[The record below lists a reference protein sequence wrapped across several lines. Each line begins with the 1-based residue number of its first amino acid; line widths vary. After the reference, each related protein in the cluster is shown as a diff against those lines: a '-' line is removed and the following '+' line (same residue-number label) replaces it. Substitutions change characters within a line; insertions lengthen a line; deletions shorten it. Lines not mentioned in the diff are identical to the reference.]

1 MSPLSFASIE
11 SIPLVLQLAV
21 GLVGLI
27 VSVKGRARGVSGLMV
42 AAFAVMLVTT
52 VMAIV
57 WQFLALNVPDWSA
70 SGDLSIDAIRT
81 IYLAVALVFD
91 IASLLSWLLVAIA
104 VVKSGRPSQRQ
115 QGFAPPMRLPDG
127 RPAGLPGRTARLPRR
142 TAWLRSSGSGTT
154 DSSGPAAAGTPFA
167 GRAAAELTPD
177 PPRP

>member
-115 QGFAPPMRLPDG
+115 QGFAPP
-127 RPAGLPGRTARLPRR
+127 AGYPMAAQPGY
-142 TAWLRSSGSGTT
+142 
-154 DSSGPAAAGTPFA
+154 PAAQPGYPAAQPGFAPPAQAQPTPPA
-167 GRAAAELTPD
+167 QQPPEPRSQAEQ
-177 PPRP
+177 PPS